1 MFSEHT
7 VEYTR
12 RAHTFVEHTHLMR
25 ENMVATWK
33 AILAQLVVAA
43 VLAVGLGMPSGLASS
58 AAAQEA
64 SDTSSL
70 SAASA
75 VRDGRA
81 LTEQDQTAV
90 RRKSV
95 KQRLRSL
102 GRDFRGHCRRAVEYM
117 GRHFRRY
124 DTAAH
129 GGEPDQRSSNIDVY
143 QTVADGDAA
152 FDRARTQVWWLA
164 SARPR
169 VDSQEALHILIRNGS
184 LDGEV
189 QTMEIGDA
197 AQAVLEGGTGN
208 DTTWSEL
215 DVAAHGGECD
225 NVISP
230 ADARAFDRE
239 DMQCREG
246 SGSRSS

>member
-1 MFSEHT
+1 MFRSIRWNT
-7 VEYTR
+7 P
-12 RAHTFVEHTHLMR
+12 VEHTHLSSTNLMR

-81 LTEQDQTAV
+81 LTEQDQTAARRRSV
-90 RRKSV
+90 R
-95 KQRLRSL
+95 QRLRSL
-102 GRDFRGHCRRAVEYM
+102 GRDFRGHCRRAVEYV

-129 GGEPDQRSSNIDVY
+129 GGEPDQRSSRIDFR
-143 QTVADGDAA
+143 QTIADGQAA
-152 FDRARTQVWWLA
+152 LDRAVTEVLSADASDPQLNAQETLMAMFLAGALDLEVALMNTEGATHQVL
-164 SARPR
+164 S
-169 VDSQEALHILIRNGS
+169 
-184 LDGEV
+184 
-189 QTMEIGDA
+189 
-197 AQAVLEGGTGN
+197 GGTGN
-208 DTTWSEL
+208 GTTWATL
-215 DVAAHGGECD
+215 DVVRGGRRD
-225 NVISP
+225 NLVSP
-230 ADARAFDRE
+230 LDLRTFHVQHIQCARD
-239 DMQCREG
+239 
-246 SGSRSS
+246 